1 MNSTLPQHTPADVA
15 MMADAAWQAFPV
27 LAQSSAAKRA
37 QLLRAIAD
45 QIEALGDALIDCVC
59 TESALPRARVQGERG
74 RTTAQLRMFANLAE
88 ADLWREPRTDDA
100 DPNRQPAP
108 RPRIHSE
115 RRPIG
120 PVAVFGASNFP
131 LAFSIAGSDSASA
144 LAIGCPVVAKA
155 HPAHPNTCHLIAGA
169 ISKALEACALPP
181 AVFQVFFESGYEA
194 GQALVKHPAIKAAAF
209 TGSRRGGLALW
220 RLAQDRPDPI
230 PFFAEMSS
238 VNPVFITPAAATA
251 DAEGLATGLVGSMTL
266 GVGQFCTQPG
276 LLFVTRDSAPALV
289 AALVQRV
296 QHVAP
301 GTMLTDAMAAH
312 YRDLVAARRAT
323 ASVRVLAEGLATEA
337 SRQAQAMLFSCDLA
351 AFLAD
356 RSLQDEVFGPSSLLV
371 EVDSVQ
377 AFERAADA
385 LEGQLTATLWH
396 QPGER
401 EAFSALLW
409 QLEQKVGRIVFNGY
423 PTGVEVG
430 SATVHGGPFP
440 ACTDA
445 RFTSVGTRAIDRF
458 LRVVAWQEPT

>member
-1 MNSTLPQHTPADVA
+1 MSAPLPHHSPADVA
-15 MMADAAWQAFPV
+15 TLAEAAAQAFPV
-27 LAQSSAAKRA
+27 LAQSSPAKRA

-45 QIEALGDALIDCVC
+45 QIEALGDTLIDCVC
-59 TESALPRARVQGERG
+59 AESALPRARVQGERG
-74 RTTAQLRMFANLAE
+74 RTTAQLRMFATLAE

-131 LAFSIAGSDSASA
+131 LAFSVAGGDSASA

-155 HPAHPNTCHLIAGA
+155 HPAHPETCRLISGA
-169 ISKALEACALPP
+169 IDRAVAACALPP
-181 AVFQVFFESGYEA
+181 AVFQVFFESGFDA
-194 GQALVKHPAIKAAAF
+194 GQALVQHPAIKAAAF
-209 TGSRRGGLALW
+209 TGSRRGGMALW
-220 RLAQDRPDPI
+220 RLAQNRRDPI

-238 VNPVFITPAAATA
+238 VNPVFITPACAKA
-251 DAEGLATGLVGSMTL
+251 DPEGLATGLVGSMTL

-289 AALVQRV
+289 SALIQRV
-296 QHVAP
+296 QQVPP
-301 GTMLTDAMAAH
+301 GTMLTAAMAAH
-312 YRDLVAARRAT
+312 YRDLVEARRAE
-323 ASVRVLAEGLATEA
+323 ANVQVLAEGAVA
-337 SRQAQAMLFSCDLA
+337 SDPRQAQAMLFGCDLST
-351 AFLAD
+351 FLSND
-356 RSLQDEVFGPSSLLV
+356 RLQDEVFGPSSLV
-371 EVDSVQ
+371 IEVDTVQ
-377 AFERAADA
+377 DFETAVANLD
-385 LEGQLTATLWH
+385 GQLTATLWH

-401 EAFSALLW
+401 DAFTSLLW

-440 ACTDA
+440 ACSDA

-458 LRVVAWQEPT
+458 LRVVAWQEPA